1 VVLVALVADFF
12 FSCTQT
18 SLRVKKAQMT
28 VPAMKIGTLGLGLHV
43 KNRRVSAAAQNAFH
57 GAHASIGDMD
67 IPLESLSPEALQ
79 GVIDDFILREG
90 TDYGIAEATLTKKR
104 QDVLRQ
110 LEKGKAKIVF
120 DAETESITLV
130 ALTGLKLS

>member
-1 VVLVALVADFF
+1 MLAY
-12 FSCTQT
+12 
-18 SLRVKKAQMT
+18 
-28 VPAMKIGTLGLGLHV
+28 PG
-43 KNRRVSAAAQNAFH
+43 
-57 GAHASIGDMD
+57 MD
-67 IPLESLSPEALQ
+67 IPPESLSPEALQ

-90 TDYGIAEATLTKKR
+90 TDYGVSEASLDKKR

-120 DAETESITLV
+120 DAETESITIK